1 MNSLKGESDRSQ
13 KTAPNRPKKSRDDD
27 QQMGASLR
35 QVYQATVEEE
45 IPKEML
51 DLLGKLD

>member
-1 MNSLKGESDRSQ
+1 MMSLKADPDPSKPAAKPAKDKPGVI
-13 KTAPNRPKKSRDDD
+13 D

-35 QVYQATVEEE
+35 SVYQATVEEQ
-45 IPKEML
+45 IPQEML

>member
-1 MNSLKGESDRSQ
+1 MSLKADPDPSKPVTKAKKD
-13 KTAPNRPKKSRDDD
+13 KPDAPD

-35 QVYQATVEEE
+35 SIYQATVDEQ
-45 IPKEML
+45 IPQEML